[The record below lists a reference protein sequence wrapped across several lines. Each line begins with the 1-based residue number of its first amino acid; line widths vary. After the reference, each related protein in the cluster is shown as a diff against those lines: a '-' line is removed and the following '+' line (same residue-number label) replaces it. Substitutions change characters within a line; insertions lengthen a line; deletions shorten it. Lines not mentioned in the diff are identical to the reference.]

1 MVLCVAKRMSDL
13 HEALSQIREIRTR
26 IESSQAF
33 RGYRAVPT
41 AISGLF
47 AALAAL
53 AQHAWIDAT
62 DLRSYVWLWIGCAL
76 ASIALA
82 GIAMGVHCTRSA
94 SPLTRARSLLAIAK
108 LGAPL
113 AVGAIITWIIVR
125 TAPEAGWALPG
136 LWQLLFALGLFA
148 SASLLPRAILG
159 VALFYL
165 ATGAFVLALGPRAL
179 APSCMG
185 IPFAVGQIAA
195 AMILALSRETRS
207 RERAHA

>member
-1 MVLCVAKRMSDL
+1 MSEL

-26 IESSQAF
+26 IESTQAF

-41 AISGLF
+41 AVSGVF
-47 AALAAL
+47 ALAAAF
-53 AQHAWIDAT
+53 AQHLWIDT
-62 DLRSYVWLWIGCAL
+62 GDLRSYVWLWVGCAL
-76 ASIALA
+76 ASMALA
-82 GIAMGVHCTRSA
+82 GIAMAVHCTQSA

-113 AVGAIITWIIVR
+113 AVGALITWILVR
-125 TAPEAGWALPG
+125 TAPEAGWVLPG

-159 VALFYL
+159 VALFYV

-179 APSCMG
+179 APSSMG
-185 IPFAVGQIAA
+185 VPFAVGQVAA
-195 AMILALSRETRS
+195 AMILALSRES
-207 RERAHA
+207 SDA